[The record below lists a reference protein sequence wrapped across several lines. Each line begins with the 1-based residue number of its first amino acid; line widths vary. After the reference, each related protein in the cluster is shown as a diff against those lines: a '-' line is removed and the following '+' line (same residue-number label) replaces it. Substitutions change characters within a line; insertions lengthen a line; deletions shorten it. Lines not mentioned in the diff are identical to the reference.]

1 MNFLFA
7 QDTTASLPL
16 NELWEG
22 IRFLDIRVINV
33 ADTLEL
39 LIRMLFNLLVIG
51 LIVWKIYN
59 KRSNSKEFA
68 FSFLAIGAVVFLLSF
83 LLNNVKLQLGFALG
97 LFAIFGIIRYRT
109 DTIPIKEMTFLFV
122 VIAVSVI
129 NALANKKVSYVELL
143 ITNGA
148 IFFGLYWLERILHPR
163 REMSMKMRYEKI
175 EHLHKKDEDLLL
187 EDIRKRTGLNVTRF
201 TIERIDYL
209 RDIADMTL
217 YYYENDPVYTKK
229 DDN

>member
-7 QDTTASLPL
+7 QDTARSVPL

-22 IRFLDIRVINV
+22 VRFLDIRLINV

-39 LIRMLFNLLVIG
+39 IVRLLLNLLVIG
-51 LIVWKIYN
+51 LIVMKIYN
-59 KRSNSKEFA
+59 KRSSSKEFT
-68 FSFLAIGAVVFLLSF
+68 FSFLAIGAVVFLLCF
-83 LLNNVKLQLGFALG
+83 LLNSVKLQLAFAFG

-129 NALANKKVSYVELL
+129 NALANKKVSYVEL
-143 ITNGA
+143 IFANAA
-148 IFFGLYWLERILHPR
+148 IFFGLYYLERFLNPR
-163 REMSMKMRYEKI
+163 KELVMRMRYEKI
-175 EHLHKKDEDLLL
+175 EHMHKKDEALLL
-187 EDIRKRTGLNVTRF
+187 EDIRKRTGLNITRF
-201 TIERIDYL
+201 TVERIDYL

-217 YYYENDPVYTKK
+217 YYF
-229 DDN
+229 DDVPKEKE

>member
-59 KRSNSKEFA
+59 KRSNSKEFS

-109 DTIPIKEMTFLFV
+109 DTIPIKEMTYLFV

-129 NALANKKVSYVELL
+129 NALANKKVSYVELI

-148 IFFGLYWLERILHPR
+148 VFFGLYWLERFLNPR
-163 REMSMKMRYEKI
+163 HERSMQMRYEKI
-175 EHLHKKDEDLLL
+175 ELMHRKDEALLL
-187 EDIRKRTGLNVTRF
+187 EDIRMRTGINVTRY
-201 TIERIDYL
+201 TVEKIDYL

-217 YYYENDPVYTKK
+217 YYYEDDPTYIKK
-229 DDN
+229 VDN